1 MNDIKFD
8 CSYSHLMVA
17 HKQQL
22 IYQDLVIQPRRGRL
36 EHQLS
41 FNLQQIQWCRFLGK
55 FLILTNNKIFSTT
68 WTPTFYAEKLVCFQT
83 IRKPMM
89 ANTGTLIFIIG
100 LETRD
105 INRYR
110 LSSLNNQ
117 INCDKDGDG
126 LVGLSS
132 DYTHISSIL
141 VTACCTC
148 LVLNVSKIISYRIQD
163 VILICDFDLRS
174 IREIFRDGFDVFAE
188 ISVSVNHFL
197 IITTDHQTAERK
209 WRLCHTNGMVD
220 NNEVI
225 WISSPALKVKGAYS
239 TAFCKAVFNDSQTG
253 IDIQRSEV
261 EPVPVTGRSGLA
273 RYRSGFQTGRSA
285 GRPASY
291 R

>member
-1 MNDIKFD
+1 
-8 CSYSHLMVA
+8 
-17 HKQQL
+17 
-22 IYQDLVIQPRRGRL
+22 
-36 EHQLS
+36 
-41 FNLQQIQWCRFLGK
+41 
-55 FLILTNNKIFSTT
+55 
-68 WTPTFYAEKLVCFQT
+68 
-83 IRKPMM
+83 MM